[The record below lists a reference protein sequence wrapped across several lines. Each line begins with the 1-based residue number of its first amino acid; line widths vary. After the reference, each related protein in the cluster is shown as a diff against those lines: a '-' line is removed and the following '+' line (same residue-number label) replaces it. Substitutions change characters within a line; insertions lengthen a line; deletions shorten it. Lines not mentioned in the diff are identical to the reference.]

1 MLSSSCRRSGL
12 EFGVLVEEQNFAKFS
27 GEIARDHLEKCH
39 EPGPQ
44 VGCHG
49 EEALEGSGAVSGAN
63 PGPEDE
69 GVTAVEGDGWL
80 DED

>member
-1 MLSSSCRRSGL
+1 
-12 EFGVLVEEQNFAKFS
+12 VLVVEQNFAEFS
-27 GEIARDHLEKCH
+27 SEIARDHLGKCH
-39 EPGPQ
+39 EPGLR

-49 EEALEGSGAVSGAN
+49 EVALKGPGAVSCAN

-69 GVTAVEGDGWL
+69 GVAVIEGDSWL